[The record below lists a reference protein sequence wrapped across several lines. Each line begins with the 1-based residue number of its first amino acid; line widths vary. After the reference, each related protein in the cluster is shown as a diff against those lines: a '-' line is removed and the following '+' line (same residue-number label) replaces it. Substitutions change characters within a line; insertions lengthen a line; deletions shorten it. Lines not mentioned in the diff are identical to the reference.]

1 MTPKS
6 DGGSGGGD
14 GARVLPTRMFAH
26 LGEPSL
32 AVLPS
37 GRVVLD
43 SRCPDG
49 RGPYPGPKAPCDCD
63 CRGVSVSDDGGLSW
77 SAVLYDPSV
86 PDPNCQGAVL
96 GLRNGSIAFS
106 NANSATARI
115 NPSVRLGKVVGYS
128 GGRRNGG
135 ADSGS
140 RSGPASSS
148 SPALPSRVEWSA
160 TATGLATATTS
171 AGYSSMFET
180 PDGRV
185 GVLWETDGHR
195 PGCTGEGCSIVLSFI

>member
-6 DGGSGGGD
+6 DGGGGGGD

-49 RGPYPGPKAPCDCD
+49 RGPCPGPKAPCDCD

-106 NANSATARI
+106 NANSATARV

-128 GGRRNGG
+128 RRNGG